1 MTMHEFI
8 AFGSLRSGPRLQWMN
23 VLRELRART
32 LNFRREEV
40 HLLLAQA
47 VSQVGPFSSEE
58 ELLWH
63 KELSNVSFITALF
76 AELESLMASIE
87 GNWLEGVT
95 ISTIIIL
102 VCPALSSTWEE
113 SIKSHG
119 YLLLRRIQSATFTL
133 LTELSVRM
141 QASSDETVGWELQG
155 RVRDVA
161 LTCQSTFD

>member
-1 MTMHEFI
+1 MHEFI

-23 VLRELRART
+23 ALRELRART

-63 KELSNVSFITALF
+63 KELSTVSFITALF

-102 VCPALSSTWEE
+102 VCPALSCLVLDLGGE
-113 SIKSHG
+113 
-119 YLLLRRIQSATFTL
+119 YQ
-133 LTELSVRM
+133 
-141 QASSDETVGWELQG
+141 
-155 RVRDVA
+155 
-161 LTCQSTFD
+161 